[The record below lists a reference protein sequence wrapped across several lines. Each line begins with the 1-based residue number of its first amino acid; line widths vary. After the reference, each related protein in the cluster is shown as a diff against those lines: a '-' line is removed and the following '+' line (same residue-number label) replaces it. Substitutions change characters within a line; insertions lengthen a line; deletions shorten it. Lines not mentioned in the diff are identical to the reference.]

1 MPKKIVFT
9 FILLAAA
16 LLSFAQ
22 DERARLDRITDSLMA
37 EGKTL
42 YRSEWT
48 SWYGTDA
55 FMAKCPQ
62 KKALSGGYFSYETE
76 QNLVNI
82 FFSRDENPKVIATIT
97 FQKDFNSE
105 NYMLDTTVRKFTGT
119 EQKYFDIR
127 KAAVDYMKTDSI
139 FKGYKNTTLNLV
151 PIIENNEKKLYVLT
165 GTSLHGVVIF
175 GNDYLMYF
183 DNNNAV
189 TSAKRLHKN
198 IIPVYLKSD
207 SGKTQKETFHIH
219 LSPTDEFITAT
230 DICTLMLYEKLTT
243 WETHF
248 VRSKKYVSIW
258 DCKTNQLVIITKEAI
273 ERIQE
278 DQEKRHPE
286 KKEKDN

>member
-1 MPKKIVFT
+1 MLKKTVFT

-22 DERARLDRITDSLMA
+22 DERAGLDRITDSLMA

-62 KKALSGGYFSYETE
+62 KKEQSGGYFSYETE

-82 FFSRDENPKVIATIT
+82 FFSRDDNPKVIATIT
-97 FQKDFNSE
+97 FQKDFNTE

-127 KAAVDYMKTDSI
+127 KAAVDYMKTDTI

-165 GTSLHGVVIF
+165 GTDLHGVVIF

-183 DNNNAV
+183 DNNNLV
-189 TSAKRLHKN
+189 TSARPLHKN
-198 IIPVYLKSD
+198 IIPVYSKSD

-248 VRSKKYVSIW
+248 VRSKNYVSIW
-258 DCKTNQLVIITKEAI
+258 DCKTNQLVIMTREAI
-273 ERIQE
+273 ERIQ
-278 DQEKRHPE
+278 DRHALIQ
-286 KKEKDN
+286 

>member
-1 MPKKIVFT
+1 MLKKTVFT

-22 DERARLDRITDSLMA
+22 DERAGLDRITDSLMA

-62 KKALSGGYFSYETE
+62 KKELSGGYFSYETE

-82 FFSRDENPKVIATIT
+82 FFSRDDNPKVIATIT
-97 FQKDFNSE
+97 FQKDFNTE

-127 KAAVDYMKTDSI
+127 KAAVDYMKTDTI

-165 GTSLHGVVIF
+165 GTDLHGVVIF

-183 DNNNAV
+183 DNNNLV
-189 TSAKRLHKN
+189 TSARPLHKN
-198 IIPVYLKSD
+198 IIPVYSKSD

-248 VRSKKYVSIW
+248 VRSKNYVSIW
-258 DCKTNQLVIITKEAI
+258 DCKTNQLVIMTREAI

-278 DQEKRHPE
+278 DQEKRHPD
-286 KKEKDN
+286 KKDN